1 MQCLAFWEMQSAEY
15 FVLSGRKIWVW
26 WVGYLT
32 RGREIPGS
40 QCMSGFQRDCCL
52 WKCQYST
59 TSKNQNFKASGV
71 YILPLEIEG
80 SVPSGTPHALTVRLG
95 MGGGH
100 LPGGVVPV
108 LFPATWAAAASGA
121 ATVTHLGLMQR
132 VVQLSA
138 PLAFLRISWNS
149 ENVPGLPLYGST
161 LFAWCIL
168 YTHQSLSY
176 FCEGFVHVVNFEGWG
191 LFFFFQ

>member
-100 LPGGVVPV
+100 LPGGVGACSVPCHMSCCC
-108 LFPATWAAAASGA
+108 LRGCHSYPPRADAAGGA
-121 ATVTHLGLMQR
+121 AECSPCLPQD
-132 VVQLSA
+132 
-138 PLAFLRISWNS
+138 FLEFW
-149 ENVPGLPLYGST
+149 EC
-161 LFAWCIL
+161 AWL
-168 YTHQSLSY
+168 TSLWFHSICLVY
-176 FCEGFVHVVNFEGWG
+176 FVHTSVSFLLLWG
-191 LFFFFQ
+191 FCTCG